1 MIAVRL
7 GAHFGGVG
15 FCGPDRRHAMS
26 ELARTVTR
34 REQAD
39 QGSLTLAPI
48 WSNRSSPAL
57 HFLLGKSFIA
67 SLVEPDRRKAAFLV
81 KEGQKGLVAA

>member
-1 MIAVRL
+1 
-7 GAHFGGVG
+7 
-15 FCGPDRRHAMS
+15 MS
-26 ELARTVTR
+26 ELARTVTK

-57 HFLLGKSFIA
+57 RFLLGKSFIA
-67 SLVEPDRRKAAFLV
+67 SLVEPDRPQVLIDVMAGAHLPAFDIAAIRHNA
-81 KEGQKGLVAA
+81 VAP